1 MEDHFHG
8 IVGQRYKLH
17 WRKGDDPN
25 DPEGKN
31 PNRFFLSGVYAGT
44 DTFTNPYDGVT
55 VLIHIFNECTYP
67 DPGYAGPPTRR
78 LNDFTFA
85 NRILIPVKEV
95 AAGGRRK
102 RTRRQQRRN
111 KRRSTRGGRRA

>member
-8 IVGQRYKLH
+8 IIGQRYKLH
-17 WRKGDDPN
+17 WAKYLDPMDPHGRDPN
-25 DPEGKN
+25 SY
-31 PNRFFLSGVYAGT
+31 FLSGVYAGT
-44 DTFTNPYDGVT
+44 EVFENPAGESYLRHV
-55 VLIHIFNECTYP
+55 FNDCTYP
-67 DPGYAGPPTRR
+67 GGLHGLATQKLFDSSFETRR
-78 LNDFTFA
+78 
-85 NRILIPVKEV
+85 IIPVKEV